1 VTLPPDVAAGRLA
14 ARLLTVI
21 PRQTVVVSCLAL
33 VGLLVPAA
41 CGGDVESADGV
52 ATTTPSV
59 IPLDVLAS
67 VGPVSPPGATGDL
80 EVVEVRPE
88 TVAVVGDSLALS
100 AEEDIWGLLRA
111 NSVDVVGFDA
121 QENRRTNR
129 SLDDLTSGVEAVTE
143 LQATLDPDLWVI
155 ALGTNDVGGQES
167 ADELRADVDE
177 LLALIP
183 PGVPVIWVDVWI
195 ESRVD
200 SSIEANDVLRAAAAA
215 RPGMSVINW
224 FQYGDD
230 PGIINDD
237 GVHLSIDGQAKFAK
251 AIADEVV
258 ARFGPA

>member
-1 VTLPPDVAAGRLA
+1 M
-14 ARLLTVI
+14 I
-21 PRQTVVVSCLAL
+21 PRQTVVAGFLAL
-33 VGLLVPAA
+33 TGLLAATA
-41 CGGDVESADGV
+41 CGGDGESGDTV
-52 ATTTPSV
+52 ATITPV
-59 IPLDVLAS
+59 VVPLDVLGS

-80 EVVEVRPE
+80 EVVEVRPA

-111 NSVDVVGFDA
+111 NSVDVVGFNA
-121 QENRRTNR
+121 QENRRTNK

-143 LQATLDPDLWVI
+143 LQATVDPDLWVI

-167 ADELRADVDE
+167 ADAFRADVDE

-183 PGVPVIWVDVWI
+183 SGVPVIWVDVWI
-195 ESRVD
+195 ESRVEG
-200 SSIEANDVLRAAAAA
+200 SIEANDVLRAAAAA

-230 PGIINDD
+230 PGIIHDD
-237 GVHLSIDGQAKFAK
+237 GVHLSVDGQAKFATV
-251 AIADEVV
+251 IADEVV

>member
-1 VTLPPDVAAGRLA
+1 M
-14 ARLLTVI
+14 I
-21 PRQTVVVSCLAL
+21 PRQTVVASFLAL
-33 VGLLVPAA
+33 AGLLAVTA
-41 CGGDVESADGV
+41 CGGDRESADTV
-52 ATTTPSV
+52 APTSPLV
-59 IPLDVLAS
+59 VPLDVLGS

-80 EVVEVRPE
+80 EVVEVRPA
-88 TVAVVGDSLALS
+88 TAAVVGDSLALS

-111 NSVDVVGFDA
+111 NSIDVIGFEA
-121 QENRRTNR
+121 QENRRTNK
-129 SLDDLTSGVEAVTE
+129 SLDDLTSGVEAVSE
-143 LQATLDPDLWVI
+143 LQATVDPDLWVI

-167 ADELRADVDE
+167 AEAFRADVDE

-195 ESRVD
+195 ESRVEG
-200 SSIEANDVLRAAAAA
+200 SVEANDVLRSAAAA

-237 GVHLSIDGQAKFAK
+237 GVHLSVDGQSKFATV
-251 AIADEVV
+251 IADEVV